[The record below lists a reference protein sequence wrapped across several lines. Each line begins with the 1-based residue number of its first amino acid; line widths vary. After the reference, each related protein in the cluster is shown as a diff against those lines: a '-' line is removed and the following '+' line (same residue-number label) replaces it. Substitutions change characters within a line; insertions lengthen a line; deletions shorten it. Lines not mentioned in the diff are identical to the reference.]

1 MTQPGTR
8 TEEKTESQE
17 SNTKAFQNKKG
28 VELNYASK
36 ARERRSWALRGPA
49 PGLARDRRE
58 NRKMVRMGSVCVAR
72 ELQRTGRKGPRW
84 ERKPHPPG
92 QKPEQG
98 GRRPLGLGGVG
109 STRTGVGKKQHRA
122 TRPGEERGSLGL
134 GILRTHETGEGSSA
148 RSSRVGARAV

>member
-1 MTQPGTR
+1 MRRKQSPKSLTP
-8 TEEKTESQE
+8 KPS
-17 SNTKAFQNKKG
+17 KIKK
-28 VELNYASK
+28 ELNYASE

-109 STRTGVGKKQHRA
+109 STRTGVGKQQHRA
-122 TRPGEERGSLGL
+122 TRQGEEGGCLGL